1 MDENLELTLFLYK
14 NAEMGLYSTNSLI
27 KKIEKKENKIIRLLE
42 NELKEYESY
51 YKKLERLLNKSNIDY
66 KGSGVLAKMSVE
78 INIAIETLKD
88 NSDSAVAQMLVEGFT
103 MGTVTTLS
111 KINNYKDIVDKS
123 LLKIAKNY
131 LKFQEEEIEKLKEFM

>member
-51 YKKLERLLNKSNIDY
+51 YKKLEKLLNKSNIDY